1 MVKKVIF
8 DSVNMLKGDEEF
20 KIRDLIH
27 FSYKQHASKGQMI
40 ELCEQPAQNYLVE
53 CKEENEKIGD
63 DCFNCLF
70 DCALHFTKCPACK
83 DNKRSDNKNVVF
95 SNIWL
100 NLKQIKEKNLT
111 EYLREDHKEFIN
123 LYFNSNETIN
133 EELLEYICF
142 KCLDENNKEYEWSGW
157 DSVEN
162 IESTKEFKQLNS
174 YILYLL
180 QNRKIKE
187 DDIIF
192 LLTYMD

>member
-20 KIRDLIH
+20 KIGDLIY
-27 FSYKQHASKGQMI
+27 FSYKQHVSKGQMI

-95 SNIWL
+95 SNIRL

-142 KCLDENNKEYEWSGW
+142 KCLDENNKEYEWPGW
-157 DSVEN
+157 DSVET